1 MADARKKKPNKP
13 STIKYQD
20 AIHKAFAETIDK
32 EAKEKFDKL
41 VESNPELKDVAV
53 FNQSK
58 ESAAISDSN
67 IEICKF
73 FFLSEDSA
81 FDFSGKPHWKSVA
94 QTVRANVT
102 AYNNFVTFEEDEEQ
116 GDFKKIYK
124 ALIKKLDEYFS
135 LAAESALRE
144 YYGDTYIN
152 FAEQLTEEKEKQ
164 QAARLATRKANSG
177 K

>member
-1 MADARKKKPNKP
+1 MADTKEKKPKKP
-13 STIKYQD
+13 EIKYQ
-20 AIHKAFAETIDK
+20 AQIHKAFAETIDK

-41 VESNPELKDVAV
+41 VESNPELKDVVV
-53 FNQSK
+53 FNHSK

-73 FFLSEDSA
+73 FFLNEDSA
-81 FDFSGKPHWKSVA
+81 FDFSGKPHLKSVA
-94 QTVRANVT
+94 QTVRANIT
-102 AYNNFVTFEEDEEQ
+102 AYNNFVTFEDEEEQ
-116 GDFKKIYK
+116 ADYKKIYK
-124 ALIKKLDEYFS
+124 ALIKKLDDYFA
-135 LAAESALRE
+135 LAAESALRQ
-144 YYGDTYIN
+144 YYGDDYIS